1 MARRII
7 LRENGLTGSNPPVG
21 YKFLGFYGL
30 TFSYL
35 ESNGVVNS
43 IGGTGSGNVGYGND
57 GSNSN
62 RWLLTNTT
70 GGSNPGV
77 NNFATDN
84 TDPLSLTGIWIHRFD
99 SYSIDQKPWLDEFQL
114 RLSTYSQYGYLQI
127 KELGSNNVIATY
139 NPTYY
144 NFFMPAFPNP
154 GNYAY
159 IALTPIS
166 GGGTFT
172 VGQEYSISWVFNG
185 SNATITADNGVA
197 ELSPGVF
204 GLGGS
209 LSQATIIDG
218 QSNNFTFGDLGKVT
232 FTASS
237 FISNQV
243 SGLGKFT
250 KSILQYNLFD
260 LIASDGIK
268 TSTISLNADD
278 QTILDGSTDN
288 RLIINDGNNKGLVY
302 FDDYSAN
309 FTTYSLVTKGYVDSV
324 SSGTSGTSGTSG
336 VSGITNANNGL
347 EIVSGTVYLGGTLSQ
362 NTNIYAEQNSLNILN
377 LNRLTITASG
387 YIKEEVFSGDIIS
400 TAYNQGNQYEI
411 NSGFFG
417 STQSNIIVSKD
428 YASINAFDGIFD
440 ANLTIST
447 YDLSSADGTTDNRMV
462 ISDTTL
468 KGLVYADDYSAK
480 FSTYSL
486 ISKKYVDDAVSNQT
500 LNDVLVS
507 GNTGSVPILLASGS
521 HNQPSF
527 SFENDTNTGLY
538 NNKPNEVSIVTGG
551 ATAVTF
557 DEWGIT
563 IGPTASTGVNHIR
576 FNRTNT
582 GFYNGFGGEIEIKSN
597 GLRPLWLSNRKSIFN
612 NGSTFSSPALNFDG
626 DLDTGWFF
634 AGNGQWGFSSN
645 GLTTSVLNSNGIR
658 LPQFTTGLLA
668 TDANGQ
674 IVVTSSSTGLVSV
687 DNALEIISGTV
698 YLGGTLSQNT
708 TINSENLN
716 FTIQNFDN
724 LTLTGSSVDINLDN
738 GLFVL
743 DSSNVDVYSDEIM
756 ILSTGDMDVSST
768 DLFTLTV
775 GSSSITSGDSKGLV
789 YATDY
794 SATFVTHSLVT
805 KKYVDDAITTGTS
818 GTSGTNGTSGTSGVD
833 GTSGTSG
840 SAGTSGTSIF
850 TNVDNGLELVSNT
863 LYLGGTL
870 SQNTTI
876 NSENLNFTIQNFDN
890 LTLTGSSV
898 DINLDNGLFVLDSAN
913 VDIYS
918 SDLLV
923 LSNNIDVSSTDLFT
937 LTVGSGSITTSD
949 QKGLVYTS
957 DYSATFVTHSL
968 VTKKYVDD
976 EIDTLAIVDGLSI
989 ILDIDNKIK
998 ISPTAAGSG
1007 LTFSNG
1013 IFDINVDTTGLTISG
1028 DIVSLQNTISGD
1040 RVFQDSVTIGGNLT
1054 VNGTTSYIYTEN
1066 LVVEDN
1072 LITLNTTW
1080 YSSPILN
1087 AGIEVNRGTEDF
1099 ASLIWNESTD
1109 LWSAGL
1115 SGSEV
1120 SILLNSGTG
1129 LSKNGSTVSVNI
1141 NNGLE
1146 IVSNNISLGG
1156 TLSQNTTIDS
1166 DGFNLTIGNALEMSL
1181 TASDFITLNVP
1192 EPGSSVNQNVI
1203 EISSSSNTISS
1214 GFKFATWSYVQTESG
1229 AIYVSSQ
1236 NGSALKSQI
1245 NITNTPQFIGG
1256 GDGSNDNFM
1265 LIDDGIGNKGL
1276 VYTNDYS
1283 VNFTTYS
1290 LVTKGYVDSQV
1301 TSVGATNGLSEISSG
1316 VVGLGGT
1323 LFQNTTV
1330 NASNYGLYFQGNNE
1344 IDHFVNDLNSFPDIY
1359 GQVNLTSQ
1367 IYDARIGSLSGNT
1380 FSRVAIQ
1387 NQSVLLEC
1395 QDDLS
1400 NQVAIQV
1407 VSTQLS
1413 SGDGSIDNRLLV
1425 IDDLS
1430 NKGIVYAGDYT
1441 GNFTTYSLVTKG
1453 YVDSVS
1459 SGSINA
1465 TNGLELISNTLYLGG
1480 TLSQNTQINS
1490 NGYDF
1495 TIGNIDYLTLTAS
1508 IVNFNVE
1515 NGVYISNNSSNTAKY
1530 GSNIQLNGT
1539 QSLFNYGQYINV
1551 ELGSNSGYASYMT
1564 VYGPST
1570 AAYTAFYLGIQNG
1583 TGNSSWNNHGF
1594 KMEMLGQGS
1603 YNTGL
1608 KSITKNG
1615 SFSNISVWGIAGSQE
1630 VYAIGDI
1637 AVYGLVS
1644 EDASLTSFDSRSGYF
1659 LNRSK
1664 STSTNYGIEIQN
1676 TSTYSTSNIGLWI
1689 SNDGAVTN
1697 NNAIVVD
1704 TGSSIFNESGGDY
1717 DFRIE
1722 GDADQNLF
1730 FVDASTDNIGVG
1742 NNAPSYKLHVSGT
1755 VSSTTGFNTNGLDGW
1770 TGTFSTGD
1778 SRIATVTGGIITSV
1792 V

>member
-204 GLGGS
+204 GLGGK
-209 LSQATIIDG
+209 LSQATAIDG
-218 QSNNFTFGDLGKVT
+218 QGNNFTFGDLGKVT

-324 SSGTSGTSGTSG
+324 SSGTSGTSGTSGDAGTSGTSANAGTSGTSG

-743 DSSNVDVYSDEIM
+743 DSENVDIYSENLL
-756 ILSTGDMDVSST
+756 ILSTGDIDLST
-768 DLFTLTV
+768 
-775 GSSSITSGDSKGLV
+775 
-789 YATDY
+789 TDEF
-794 SATFVTHSLVT
+794 S
-805 KKYVDDAITTGTS
+805 
-818 GTSGTNGTSGTSGVD
+818 
-833 GTSGTSG
+833 
-840 SAGTSGTSIF
+840 
-850 TNVDNGLELVSNT
+850 
-863 LYLGGTL
+863 
-870 SQNTTI
+870 
-876 NSENLNFTIQNFDN
+876 
-890 LTLTGSSV
+890 
-898 DINLDNGLFVLDSAN
+898 
-913 VDIYS
+913 
-918 SDLLV
+918 
-923 LSNNIDVSSTDLFT
+923 

-1072 LITLNTTW
+1072 LITLNATW
-1080 YSSPILN
+1080 SSSPILN

-1192 EPGSSVNQNVI
+1192 ESGTSVNQNVI

-1323 LFQNTTV
+1323 LSQNTTV

-1608 KSITKNG
+1608 KSIIKNG

>member
-204 GLGGS
+204 GLGGK
-209 LSQATIIDG
+209 LSQATAIDG
-218 QSNNFTFGDLGKVT
+218 QGNNFTFGDLGKVT

-324 SSGTSGTSGTSG
+324 SSGTSGTSGTSGDAGTSGTSANAGTSGTSG

-447 YDLSSADGTTDNRMV
+447 YDLSSTDGTTDNRMV

-743 DSSNVDVYSDEIM
+743 DSENVDIYSENLL
-756 ILSTGDMDVSST
+756 ILSTGDIDLST
-768 DLFTLTV
+768 
-775 GSSSITSGDSKGLV
+775 
-789 YATDY
+789 TDEF
-794 SATFVTHSLVT
+794 S
-805 KKYVDDAITTGTS
+805 
-818 GTSGTNGTSGTSGVD
+818 
-833 GTSGTSG
+833 
-840 SAGTSGTSIF
+840 
-850 TNVDNGLELVSNT
+850 
-863 LYLGGTL
+863 
-870 SQNTTI
+870 
-876 NSENLNFTIQNFDN
+876 
-890 LTLTGSSV
+890 
-898 DINLDNGLFVLDSAN
+898 
-913 VDIYS
+913 
-918 SDLLV
+918 
-923 LSNNIDVSSTDLFT
+923 

-1072 LITLNTTW
+1072 LITLNATW
-1080 YSSPILN
+1080 SSSPILN

-1192 EPGSSVNQNVI
+1192 ESGTSVNQNVI

-1283 VNFTTYS
+1283 V
-1290 LVTKGYVDSQV
+1290 
-1301 TSVGATNGLSEISSG
+1301 
-1316 VVGLGGT
+1316 
-1323 LFQNTTV
+1323 
-1330 NASNYGLYFQGNNE
+1330 
-1344 IDHFVNDLNSFPDIY
+1344 
-1359 GQVNLTSQ
+1359 
-1367 IYDARIGSLSGNT
+1367 
-1380 FSRVAIQ
+1380 
-1387 NQSVLLEC
+1387 
-1395 QDDLS
+1395 
-1400 NQVAIQV
+1400 
-1407 VSTQLS
+1407 
-1413 SGDGSIDNRLLV
+1413 
-1425 IDDLS
+1425 
-1430 NKGIVYAGDYT
+1430 
-1441 GNFTTYSLVTKG
+1441 NFTTYSLVTKG

-1608 KSITKNG
+1608 KSIIKNG

>member
-324 SSGTSGTSGTSG
+324 SSGTSGTSGTSGDAGTSGTSANAGTSGTSG

-743 DSSNVDVYSDEIM
+743 DSENVDIYSENLL
-756 ILSTGDMDVSST
+756 ILSTGDIDLST
-768 DLFTLTV
+768 
-775 GSSSITSGDSKGLV
+775 
-789 YATDY
+789 TDEF
-794 SATFVTHSLVT
+794 S
-805 KKYVDDAITTGTS
+805 
-818 GTSGTNGTSGTSGVD
+818 
-833 GTSGTSG
+833 
-840 SAGTSGTSIF
+840 
-850 TNVDNGLELVSNT
+850 
-863 LYLGGTL
+863 
-870 SQNTTI
+870 
-876 NSENLNFTIQNFDN
+876 
-890 LTLTGSSV
+890 
-898 DINLDNGLFVLDSAN
+898 
-913 VDIYS
+913 
-918 SDLLV
+918 
-923 LSNNIDVSSTDLFT
+923 

-1072 LITLNTTW
+1072 LITLNATW
-1080 YSSPILN
+1080 SSSPILN

-1323 LFQNTTV
+1323 LSQNTTV